1 MVTQRLS
8 GTWDL
13 ETLVS
18 QELESQKT
26 GVQLIEETGCHG
38 PREPRRPFQV
48 DACVPRNV
56 DACVPRN
63 VDACVPRKVQKLG
76 KWVSWHPAI
85 LGSGHTEI
93 YWPRKQGTVKPR
105 DPEGLGSRYQGR
117 KGPRGLGVEKPW
129 HQQSRGSGDVGT
141 EGST

>member
-26 GVQLIEETGCHG
+26 GEQLIEETGCHG
-38 PREPRRPFQV
+38 PKEPKRPFQ
-48 DACVPRNV
+48 
-56 DACVPRN
+56 

-76 KWVSWHPAI
+76 KWVSRHPAI
-85 LGSGHTEI
+85 LGSGLTEI
-93 YWPRKQGTVKPR
+93 YWSRKQGTVKPR

-117 KGPRGLGVEKPW
+117 KGPGGLGVEKPW
-129 HQQSRGSGDVGT
+129 NQQSRGSGDVGA

>member
-1 MVTQRLS
+1 MVIQLLS

-13 ETLVS
+13 ETLGS

-26 GVQLIEETGCHG
+26 GEQQIEETGCHG
-38 PREPRRPFQV
+38 SKEPRRLFQV
-48 DACVPRNV
+48 DACVPRNI

-63 VDACVPRKVQKLG
+63 VQKLG
-76 KWVSWHPAI
+76 KWVSRHPST
-85 LGSGHTEI
+85 LGTGHMEI

-117 KGPRGLGVEKPW
+117 KGPGSLGVEKPW
-129 HQQSRGSGDVGT
+129 NQQSRGSGNVGAG
-141 EGST
+141 EST